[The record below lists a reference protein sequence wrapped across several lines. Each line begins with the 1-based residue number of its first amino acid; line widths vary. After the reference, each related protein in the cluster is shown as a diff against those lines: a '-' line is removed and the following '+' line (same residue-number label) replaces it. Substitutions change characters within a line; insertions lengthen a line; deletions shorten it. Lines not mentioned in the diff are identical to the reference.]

1 MLLNAQDAMII
12 KNDYA
17 YKQVTNTPRASY
29 LPMRLSMTPKR
40 RNSLLPDSLSE
51 NISPNES
58 VEPPQDSTS
67 PKERLPELD
76 SLDLSSIPNFP
87 TTDELPIS
95 ASMQSTPVFRR
106 SVMDGSFTPSAAARN
121 SMNETFSLTQLSID
135 PATPVHLSAYVYVL
149 SLM

>member
-40 RNSLLPDSLSE
+40 RNSLLSDSLSE

-67 PKERLPELD
+67 PKERFPELD

-87 TTDELPIS
+87 TDELPLS

-106 SVMDGSFTPSAAARN
+106 PNLDGSFTPSAAARN
-121 SMNETFSLTQLSID
+121 SMNEVFSLTQLSID
-135 PATPVHLSAYVYVL
+135 PTTPVHLSAYACVL
-149 SLM
+149 SLI